1 MVQVRV
7 KEGLLEGELT
17 EDEIGG
23 KFYSFRGIPYAE
35 PPLGDLRFKP
45 PQPKKAWDGVR
56 DAKEFGSV
64 YYQINF
70 HELDAGPS
78 GSEDCLF
85 LNVYTPDIKPERA
98 LPVMFYIHGGG
109 LVGGSGNDD
118 MYGPEFLIRHGIV
131 FVTFNYRLSA
141 LGFLC
146 LDTEDIPGNAGMKDQ
161 VAALRWVKENI
172 SSFGGDPEN
181 ITIFG
186 HSAGG
191 LSVSYHLISPMTK
204 GLFKRAIVKSG
215 SFTCPWGQTFEP
227 RERGL
232 ALARKLGCYSEDDK
246 ELYEFFKRQPIEKL
260 NGMQLPITFSEKGN
274 KAYDIIFGVVDE
286 KDFGN
291 NERFIFG
298 DVIEK
303 LRNGIHEG
311 VELVMGYTEDEG
323 LIYMRNAISME
334 EMCEYSN
341 EFLQF
346 FVPKSIAHNCTL
358 TQQFEVGRKV
368 KQFYFKDEVVT
379 MDNLKELVN
388 YFSLTMFTYPMFQ
401 LARSCSLKNKVYFY
415 KFTGKSERNFM
426 VRILHLEDFVGE
438 KIPVCHADEINYIF
452 PMKKV
457 NLKINKNAKSFK
469 IIDHFTKLL
478 TNFAKYGNPT
488 QEGNFL
494 LKWTPYNINEQ
505 AYLEINENLTTGFK
519 PDKIEIDFW
528 ENIFKEYLPQSI
540 PY

>member
-7 KEGLLEGELT
+7 KEGMLEGELC

-23 KFYSFRGIPYAE
+23 TFFSFRGIPYAE
-35 PPLGDLRFKP
+35 PPIGDLRFKP

-56 DAKEFGSV
+56 DAKKFGPICCQCNLNKEEV
-64 YYQINF
+64 
-70 HELDAGPS
+70 APS
-78 GSEDCLF
+78 ASEDCLF
-85 LNVYTPDIKPERA
+85 LNVYTPDIKPKNA

-109 LVGGSGNDD
+109 LVSGSGNDD
-118 MYGPEFLIRHGIV
+118 MYGPEFLVRHDVIL
-131 FVTFNYRLSA
+131 VTFNYRLEV

-161 VAALRWVKENI
+161 VAALRWVNENI
-172 SSFGGDPEN
+172 ASFGGDSKN

-191 LSVSYHLISPMTK
+191 LSVSYHLISPMSK
-204 GLFKRAIVKSG
+204 GLFQRAMVMSG
-215 SFTCPWGQTFEP
+215 SLTCPWGQMFEP

-246 ELYEFFKRQPIEKL
+246 ELYEFFKHQPVENLI
-260 NGMQLPITFSEKGN
+260 GMQVPITFSEKG
-274 KAYDIIFGVVDE
+274 KGLYDLMFGVVDE
-286 KDFGN
+286 KQFGN

-311 VELVMGYTEDEG
+311 VELVMGYVEDEG
-323 LIYMRNAISME
+323 LIHIRIGISLE
-334 EMCEYSN
+334 ETCNYAN
-341 EFLQF
+341 EFREF
-346 FVPKSIAHNCTL
+346 FVPKLIAHNCTL
-358 TQQFEVGRKV
+358 AQQFEVGRKI
-368 KQFYFKDEVVT
+368 KHFYFKDEVVT
-379 MDNLKELVN
+379 MDNLKEIVKFN
-388 YFSLTMFTYPMFQ
+388 SLHIFTYPMFQ

-415 KFTGKSERNFM
+415 KFTGKTERNFM
-426 VRILHLEDFVGE
+426 VRSLSLEKFVGD

-452 PMKKV
+452 PMKKE

-469 IIDHFTKLL
+469 IINHTTKLF

-488 QEGNFL
+488 QEGMFGL
-494 LKWTPYNINEQ
+494 QWTPYKMNEQ
-505 AYLEINENLTTGFK
+505 SYLDINENLTIGFK
-519 PDKIEIDFW
+519 PDKVEVDFW
-528 ENIFKEYLPQSI
+528 ENIFKEYLPKSI